1 VSITAGPEP
10 RLRRLEE
17 ELIEIGIGLP
27 EDHWPLFL
35 VELDYALRPPV
46 HERRVPT
53 YGAIVQPLTDPGTW
67 TQGTNLGVTR
77 RSAGGG
83 YLVTGIRKFADGLAS
98 WMIRRGDHDSEL
110 VVFDRPVASER
121 DLAVLAEVTSGT
133 LVQRHPMG
141 WVRAVGSFGAVRWDG
156 MTWHHEP
163 PIQHWIDSIGEQ
175 GGHVG
180 DRDVIMSLLKF
191 AVHDLGARGVGA
203 LLVYQPMENN
213 VTVMEERLAVPP
225 PLQISRAADLA
236 PLSHVLGQVD
246 GAAVFDESGTLRTL
260 GARLVPSRTAEA
272 DVVAYRGM
280 RHTAGRRF
288 SYDDPSA
295 TVIVV
300 SDDGPVTVIRAGE
313 LLGSSSESA

>member
-1 VSITAGPEP
+1 MG
-10 RLRRLEE
+10 
-17 ELIEIGIGLP
+17 IEVTD
-27 EDHWPLFL
+27 DHWPLL
-35 VELDYALRPPV
+35 LIELDYAVRPPV
-46 HERRVPT
+46 HEKRVPT

-67 TQGTNLGVTR
+67 SRGANLGVTR

-83 YLVTGIRKFADGLAS
+83 YPVTGIRKFADGLAS
-98 WMIRRGDHDSEL
+98 WMIRRDDHDSEL

-121 DLAVLAEVTSGT
+121 DLAVLAEVTLGT

-141 WVRAVGSFGAVRWDG
+141 SVRAVGAFGAVRWDG

-180 DRDVIMSLLKF
+180 DRDVIMSLLQF
-191 AVHDLGARGVGA
+191 AVHDLGARGIGA
-203 LLVYQPMENN
+203 LLVYQPMQNT
-213 VTVMEERLAVPP
+213 VTVMEERLPVPP
-225 PLQISRAADLA
+225 PFQISRAADLA

-246 GAAVFDESGTLRTL
+246 GAAVFDASGTLRTL

-272 DVVAYRGM
+272 DVNSFRGM

-300 SDDGPVTVIRAGE
+300 SDDGPVTVIRAGQ
-313 LLGSSSESA
+313 LLGSSTESA